1 MRIYRNTRR
10 QAGFTLIE
18 LMIVVAILGILAAI
32 AIPAYQNYVIRA
44 QVMEGFSLAEGL
56 EPAITEYYYSTGEFP
71 TQEGQAGLMSSN
83 AYAGKY
89 VGHVDALSRPGNIL
103 VHFDDTDGQHANTA
117 IAGSQ
122 LGFAAVVTN
131 GSIQWVCTDRNINGI
146 PLQYLPQT
154 CR

>member
-32 AIPAYQNYVIRA
+32 AIPAYQNYVIRS
-44 QVMEGFSLAEGL
+44 QVMEAFTISEGPKLAV
-56 EPAITEYYYSTGEFP
+56 AEYYYSTGAFP
-71 TQEGQAGLMSSN
+71 TTEAEAGLQSSN

-89 VGHVDALSRPGNIL
+89 VGRVDAISEPGHVL
-103 VHFDDTDGQHANTA
+103 VHFDNTDGQQANAA
-117 IAGSQ
+117 IAGLQ
-122 LGFAAVVTN
+122 LGFAAVTTN
-131 GSIQWVCTDRNINGI
+131 GSIQWVCNDRNINGI

>member
-44 QVMEGFSLAEGL
+44 QVMEGFSLAQGPKLAL
-56 EPAITEYYYSTGEFP
+56 EEYYYSNGEFP
-71 TQEGQAGLMSSN
+71 TTEAQAGLQSAN
-83 AYAGKY
+83 AYAGRY
-89 VGHVDALSRPGNIL
+89 VSRVDALSRPGNVL
-103 VHFDDTDGQHANTA
+103 VHFDNTDGQQANAA
-117 IAGSQ
+117 IARLQ

>member
-1 MRIYRNTRR
+1 MRIYRDTRR

-18 LMIVVAILGILAAI
+18 LMIVVAIIAILAAI
-32 AIPAYQNYVIRA
+32 AIPAYQNYVIRS
-44 QVMEGFSLAEGL
+44 QVMEGFSLAEGPKL
-56 EPAITEYYYSTGEFP
+56 AVTEYYYSTGAFP
-71 TQEGQAGLMSSN
+71 TTEADAGLRSSN

-89 VGHVDALSRPGNIL
+89 VSRVDAISRPGNIL
-103 VHFDDTDGQHANTA
+103 VHFDSTGGQQANAA
-117 IAGSQ
+117 IGGLQ

-146 PLQYLPQT
+146 PLQYLPVT

>member
-1 MRIYRNTRR
+1 MRIYMDTRR

-18 LMIVVAILGILAAI
+18 LMIVVAIVAILAAI

-44 QVMEGFSLAEGL
+44 QVMEAFTLSEGPKLAV
-56 EPAITEYYYSTGEFP
+56 AEYYYSTGAFP
-71 TQEGQAGLMSSN
+71 TTEAEAGLQSSN

-89 VGHVDALSRPGNIL
+89 VSRVDAISEPGHVL
-103 VHFDDTDGQHANTA
+103 VHFDSSGGQQANRA
-117 IAGSQ
+117 IGGLQ
-122 LGFAAVVTN
+122 LGFAAVTTN
-131 GSIQWVCTDRNINGI
+131 GSIQWVCNNRNINGI